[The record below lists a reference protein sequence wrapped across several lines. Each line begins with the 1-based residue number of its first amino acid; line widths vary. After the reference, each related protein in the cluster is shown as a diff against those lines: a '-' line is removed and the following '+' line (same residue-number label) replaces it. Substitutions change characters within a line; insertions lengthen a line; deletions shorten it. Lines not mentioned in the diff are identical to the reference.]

1 MNITWIPNFKDVG
14 RKPASPN
21 FQGKRPANEVV
32 HVILVKEYL
41 VLTGVNLGERA
52 YEKLLSM
59 V

>member
-1 MNITWIPNFKDVG
+1 MPNFKHVG

-52 YEKLLSM
+52 YEKLHSM